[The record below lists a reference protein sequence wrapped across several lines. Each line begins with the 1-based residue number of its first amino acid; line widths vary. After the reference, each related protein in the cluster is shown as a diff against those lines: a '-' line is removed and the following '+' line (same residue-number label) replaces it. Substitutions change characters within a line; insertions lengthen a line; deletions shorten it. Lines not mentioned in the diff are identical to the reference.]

1 MNHVFVVNP
10 HAGKTNSEADV
21 RSKIEK
27 AGLENVTVYLTQGYK
42 DAVRFVKEW
51 CEGHRDESN
60 RFYACGG
67 DGTLNEVVNGAVG
80 FENVSV
86 YPYPCGSG
94 NDFVKYYGRAED
106 FLDLE
111 DIAEAQE
118 VDADLMLIGDE
129 YAINT
134 VNFGF
139 EASVVQ
145 TMHKVRHK
153 KLIGGKNSYT
163 TGIVASLLRAMK
175 TRCDVYADGEK
186 LGKENMLLCS
196 VANGTYA
203 GGAYKCAPLSSN
215 TDGLLEVGYV
225 NPISRLKFVSLISY
239 YKAGTHIGNPK
250 FDNIVVYRRAKK
262 VEVVAEKPIS
272 FCLDGELHE
281 STRFAVEIV
290 KHGIKVALP
299 KKLALKTK
307 ETVTA

>member
-1 MNHVFVVNP
+1 MNHVFVINP
-10 HAGKTNSEADV
+10 HAGKNNSEAEV
-21 RSKIEK
+21 RGKIEK
-27 AGLENVTVYLTQGYK
+27 SGLENVTIYLTKGNK
-42 DAVRFVKEW
+42 DAVSFVKKW
-51 CEGHRDESN
+51 CEEHGDEGS

-80 FENVSV
+80 FDNVSV

-94 NDFVKYYGRAED
+94 NDFVKYYGKAED

-118 VDADLMLIGDE
+118 TVADLMKVGDE

-134 VNFGF
+134 INFGF

-163 TGIVASLLRAMK
+163 TGIAVSFFNAMRTK
-175 TRCDVYADGEK
+175 CDVFADEEK
-186 LGKENMLLCS
+186 LGNGTMMLCS

-203 GGAYKCAPLSSN
+203 GGAYKCAPLSDN

-225 NPISRLKFVSLISY
+225 NPISRPAFFRLIPY
-239 YKAGTHIGNPK
+239 YKAGTHIGNPM

-281 STRFAVEIV
+281 STHFSVEIV
-290 KHGIKVALP
+290 KHGIKIAIP
-299 KKLALKTK
+299 KKLSKPEKTAV
-307 ETVTA
+307 TV